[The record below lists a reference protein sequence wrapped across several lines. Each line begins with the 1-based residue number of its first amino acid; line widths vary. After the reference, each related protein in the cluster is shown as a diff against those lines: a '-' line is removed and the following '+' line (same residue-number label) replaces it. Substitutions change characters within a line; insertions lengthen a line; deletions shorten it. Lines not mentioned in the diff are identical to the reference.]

1 MSRDMRQHATLGKVL
16 RSADVVVLLKL
27 VGVPEGW
34 TVRTL
39 ETELTI
45 PRAGIHRSVQRLDY
59 AGLYDL
65 QRRRVNVAQ
74 AEEFL
79 VHAVKYVFPPELG
92 GETRGI
98 PTAWAAPPLVGVM
111 APETGLPP
119 VWPDPLGRDRGLSFT
134 PLHPA
139 ASEIARRDP
148 ALGERLFLVD
158 ALRGGDARICGLAAD
173 MLGERLTRPAAAG

>member
-1 MSRDMRQHATLGKVL
+1 VI
-16 RSADVVVLLKL
+16 VLLKL
-27 VGVPEGW
+27 IGVSDEW

-39 ETELTI
+39 EAELMI
-45 PRAGIHRSVQRLDY
+45 PRAGVHRSLQRLDG

-65 QRRRVNVAQ
+65 QRRRSNVAQ

-79 VHAVKYVFPPELG
+79 VHAVKYVFPAEVG
-92 GETRGI
+92 GETRGL

-119 VWPDPLGRDRGLSFT
+119 VWPDPLGRDRGFSFT

-139 ASEIARRDP
+139 APEIARADP
-148 ALGERLFLVD
+148 VLAERLFLVD
-158 ALRGGDARICGLAAD
+158 ALRGGDARIRGLAAD
-173 MLGERLTRPAAAG
+173 MLGERLTHPAPTG

>member
-1 MSRDMRQHATLGKVL
+1 M
-16 RSADVVVLLKL
+16 LLKL
-27 VGVPEGW
+27 VDVPDDW

-39 ETELTI
+39 EADLTI
-45 PRAGIHRSVQRLDY
+45 PRAGVHRSLQRLDG

-65 QRRRVNVAQ
+65 KRRRVNGAQ

-98 PTAWAAPPLVGVM
+98 PTAWAAAPLVGVM

-119 VWPDPLGRDRGLSFT
+119 VWPDPLGRDRGLSFM
-134 PLHPA
+134 PLHA
-139 ASEIARRDP
+139 AAPEIARRDP
-148 ALGERLFLVD
+148 VLGERLFLVD
-158 ALRGGDARICGLAAD
+158 ALRGGDARIRGLAAE
-173 MLGERLTRPAAAG
+173 MLGERLMRPDAAE